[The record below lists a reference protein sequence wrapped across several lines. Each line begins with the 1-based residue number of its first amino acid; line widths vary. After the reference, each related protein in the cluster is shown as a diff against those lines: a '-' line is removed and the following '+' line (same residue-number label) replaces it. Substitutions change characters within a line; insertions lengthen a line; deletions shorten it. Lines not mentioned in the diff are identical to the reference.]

1 MCIAVFPLCAALEG
15 LEHERLVFN
24 VLGLSVECIVGAA
37 ALLAITDHRKL
48 RCRAA
53 PGTYASASAVSLGAA
68 AWRRGSTRDAARL
81 ADYLLANVANDSKA
95 VAASRVVQATVLSET
110 APTLR

>member
-15 LEHERLVFN
+15 LEYERLVFN

-37 ALLAITDHRKL
+37 ALLVITDHRKL

-53 PGTYASASAVSLGAA
+53 PGTYVSASAVSLARVMRDGSSLEARIDA
-68 AWRRGSTRDAARL
+68 RRR
-81 ADYLLANVANDSKA
+81 
-95 VAASRVVQATVLSET
+95 
-110 APTLR
+110 

>member
-37 ALLAITDHRKL
+37 ALLAITDSRKL

-53 PGTYASASAVSLGAA
+53 LGTYASASAVSLARMTHDRSGGLEARIDA
-68 AWRRGSTRDAARL
+68 RRG
-81 ADYLLANVANDSKA
+81 
-95 VAASRVVQATVLSET
+95 
-110 APTLR
+110 

>member
-15 LEHERLVFN
+15 LEYERLVFN

-37 ALLAITDHRKL
+37 ALLVITDHRKL

-53 PGTYASASAVSLGAA
+53 PGTYVSASAVSSLARVMRDGSSLEARIDA
-68 AWRRGSTRDAARL
+68 RRR
-81 ADYLLANVANDSKA
+81 
-95 VAASRVVQATVLSET
+95 
-110 APTLR
+110 